1 MKWVYIIGGS
11 LAAYMTIL
19 HNYKYFDGTY
29 ETSDVIA
36 ATLGYFFGAAMI
48 FVGIPAIIVGLK
60 RKNGDADNGEDP
72 ASPDA

>member
-1 MKWVYIIGGS
+1 MRWVYIIGGS
-11 LAAYMTIL
+11 LAASMAVL

-29 ETSDVIA
+29 ETGDVIA

-48 FVGIPAIIVGLK
+48 FVGIPAIIVGLR
-60 RKNGDADNGEDP
+60 RKNGDGDNGDDT